1 MEIFSAVVI
10 IALLAVVVLR
20 MFRHSRYAIYF
31 HWLETPISTKQW
43 IEMTNEQKADYVF
56 STMVLALKYYREDPA
71 VWMTGESGLLDQ
83 IQPMIQTTDL
93 SAATSLNDATF
104 GRSVRI
110 AMFDTV
116 KQVLSAVKQGKV
128 SGPMLTGQEWLS
140 WPLEKKQ
147 SLVADYLTVNGMTFG
162 DKKRWLPGAVSLGYI
177 ESIDETAEKHR
188 DDPRLKVF
196 IGNFMKETLRL
207 IIEEFKRKQTEK

>member
-1 MEIFSAVVI
+1 MEIFPAVVI

-20 MFRHSRYAIYF
+20 MLRHSRYAIYF

-43 IEMTNEQKADYVF
+43 LEMTNEQKADYVF

-93 SAATSLNDATF
+93 SAATRLNDATF
-104 GRSVRI
+104 GRLVRI

-116 KQVLSAVKQGKV
+116 KQVLTAVKKGKV
-128 SGPMLTGQEWLS
+128 SGPMLTGKEWLS

-147 SLVADYLTVNGMTFG
+147 SLVADYLTVSGMTFG
-162 DKKRWLPGAVSLGYI
+162 DKKRWLPGEVSLGYI

-188 DDPRLKVF
+188 DDPRLKIF